1 MASIDPHTPATT
13 GLSAAEAARRLS
25 RDGPNALPQRD
36 RRRWP
41 QLLIG
46 VLREPM
52 LVLLIAAA
60 AISGLPVPSTSAAK
74 KSPAVAV
81 PCGWR
86 ERYSVTPFLK
96 VSAPTQRS
104 NIARTAAPLA

>member
-60 AISGLPVPSTSAAK
+60 AIYLIVGELRDAWY
-74 KSPAVAV
+74 
-81 PCGWR
+81 GWG
-86 ERYSVTPFLK
+86 
-96 VSAPTQRS
+96 
-104 NIARTAAPLA
+104 